1 MIRALLVGTLV
12 VLALV
17 GLAALGGAL
26 RTGSRPQDAADAQA
40 TNVRRTV
47 VAEAQRI
54 IANAPTPTPTVAAT
68 AIPRPSCAANAIW
81 WHEAHLHLGEVQT
94 VQGTIV
100 ATRPAPNNAML
111 LEIGQMYPDPTG
123 LAVVVPFALGTG
135 LDSKT
140 VCAMGRIENG
150 EGRATIQVRL
160 PVNLKILN

>member
-1 MIRALLVGTLV
+1 MIRALLVASVV

-17 GLAALGGAL
+17 GLAAFGGAS
-26 RTGSRPQDAADAQA
+26 RTGPRPQNPTDAQA

-68 AIPRPSCAANAIW
+68 AIPRPSCANAIW

-100 ATRPAPNNAML
+100 AARPAANNAML
-111 LEIGQMYPDPTG
+111 LEMGQAYPDPTG
-123 LAVVVPFALGTG
+123 LAVVVPYALGSG
-135 LDSKT
+135 LESKT
-140 VCAMGRIENG
+140 VCAVGRIENG
-150 EGRATIQVRL
+150 EGRATIQVRAQS
-160 PVNLKILN
+160 NLKILN